1 MKVFAFRYS
10 SCIHEE
16 GMVTISL
23 HKTEKG
29 AKKVMRKHKAI
40 EKKKWKDISR
50 HSDIEGYAKYCPF
63 GKHEHWDVREIEVQN
78 N

>member
-16 GMVTISL
+16 GMVTI
-23 HKTEKG
+23 
-29 AKKVMRKHKAI
+29 
-40 EKKKWKDISR
+40 
-50 HSDIEGYAKYCPF
+50 EGYVEFHAF
-63 GKHEHWDVREIEVQN
+63 GQHKHWDVKEIEVQN

>member
-16 GMVTISL
+16 GMISISL

-29 AKKVMRKHKAI
+29 AKKAMRKHKTK
-40 EKKKWKDISR
+40 EKKEWKEFIGR
-50 HSDIEGYAKYCPF
+50 NSDIEGYAEFHAF
-63 GKHEHWDVREIEVQN
+63 GEHEHWDVREIKIQD
-78 N
+78 